1 MYKDNQHI
9 IEKEKEMQKWISLI
23 ENAITNS
30 IEEDTNELS

>member
-9 IEKEKEMQKWISLI
+9 LEKEKEMQKWISLI
-23 ENAITNS
+23 KNAITDS